1 MWDKM
6 LAVRTER
13 HGLPRE
19 QLFDNLLKQVP
30 LGRPQDPDEVAK
42 VVLFLSSE
50 VSRSITGEAINVNG
64 SLRMDWSSLDIDPN
78 IKVSASML

>member
-1 MWDKM
+1 MWDKI

-13 HGLPRE
+13 HGLPRK

-30 LGRPQDPDEVAK
+30 PGRPQDPDEVAK

-50 VSRSITGEAINVNG
+50 VSQNITGEAINVNG
-64 SLRMDWSSLDIDPN
+64 SLRMDWSSLDIDPD

>member
-1 MWDKM
+1 MWDKI

-50 VSRSITGEAINVNG
+50 VSQNITGEAINVNG

-78 IKVSASML
+78 VKVSVSML

>member
-30 LGRPQDPDEVAK
+30 LGRPQGPDEVAK

-64 SLRMDWSSLDIDPN
+64 SLRMDWSSLDIDPD

>member
-1 MWDKM
+1 MWDKI

-13 HGLPRE
+13 HGLPRK

-30 LGRPQDPDEVAK
+30 PGRPQDPDDVAK

-50 VSRSITGEAINVNG
+50 VFQNIAGEAINVNG
-64 SLRMDWSSLDIDPN
+64 GLRMD
-78 IKVSASML
+78 